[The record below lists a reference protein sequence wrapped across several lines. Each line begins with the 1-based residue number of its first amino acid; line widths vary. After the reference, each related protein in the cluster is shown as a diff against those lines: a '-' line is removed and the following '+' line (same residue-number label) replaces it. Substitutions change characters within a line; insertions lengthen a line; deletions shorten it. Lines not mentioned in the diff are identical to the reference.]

1 MLGGVVSG
9 LAAYWGWD
17 VTMLRLVLVI
27 IMIFGFKLLIPAY
40 IICWI
45 IVPEARTAAEKLSM
59 RGEAV
64 TVDNIGKTVTGGF
77 EKVANGVND
86 YMRSDKPRT
95 FLQKLAM
102 PWLWWWGCSLKS
114 VW

>member
-1 MLGGVVSG
+1 
-9 LAAYWGWD
+9 
-17 VTMLRLVLVI
+17 
-27 IMIFGFKLLIPAY
+27 MIFGFKLLIPAY

-77 EKVANGVND
+77 EKVANGVYV
-86 YMRSDKPRT
+86 YMRSDKPLT
-95 FLQKLAM
+95 FLQKLFDALVM
-102 PWLWWWGCSLKS
+102 VVGLFL
-114 VW
+114 

>member
-64 TVDNIGKTVTGGF
+64 TSSAV
-77 EKVANGVND
+77 
-86 YMRSDKPRT
+86 
-95 FLQKLAM
+95 
-102 PWLWWWGCSLKS
+102 
-114 VW
+114 

>member
-17 VTMLRLVLVI
+17 VTTFRLALVI

-45 IVPEARTAAEKLSM
+45 IVPEARTAA
-59 RGEAV
+59 
-64 TVDNIGKTVTGGF
+64 
-77 EKVANGVND
+77 
-86 YMRSDKPRT
+86 
-95 FLQKLAM
+95 
-102 PWLWWWGCSLKS
+102 
-114 VW
+114 